1 MRKWFSKIGGLSLV
15 TLLAVVFT
23 LQVAAQKKETK
34 APKLSNVQGT
44 VANMDKS
51 KMTITVKNG
60 GTQRDVIY
68 SADTKFLFGHSKDNK
83 PGSVDQV
90 KENYFISCAGTF
102 PSGKVQLTATEC
114 VYRETK

>member
-1 MRKWFSKIGGLSLV
+1 MRKWFSKVGGLCLV
-15 TLLAVVFT
+15 TLLAVVFA

-34 APKLSNVQGT
+34 APKLSNIQGT
-44 VANMDKS
+44 VTNMDKS

-60 GTQRDVIY
+60 NTERDVIY

-90 KENYFISCAGTF
+90 KEKFYISCAGTY
-102 PSGKVQLTATEC
+102 PGGKVQLTAKEC
-114 VYRETK
+114 VYRENK